1 MCQSIEEYLERLRE
15 SFKGGDPALLQD
27 AVSDAEEH
35 LQTAVGPGF
44 DGRESKSDPGRLAD
58 AIASYGSPE
67 ETAAAYREFERRT
80 TLSPSPAQK
89 NKPARGAGGFF
100 SVFRDPRA
108 WSSVFYLIL
117 SITGLITGLWALAGL
132 VLSVF
137 TPAALFYLPSIR
149 GIALLEG
156 RIVEALLGIRM
167 PRRPLFEKRTNG
179 WARFRGLLTDSSTW
193 KSIVYFVTKFP
204 FGPASFI
211 LVITLVAVSIKG
223 ILFPIL
229 GPILGRPLINL
240 DSGPVFVPGW
250 MVPLVFVAGCLLLTL
265 TLHLAR
271 WLGHIHG
278 RFAKTMLVKKT

>member
-15 SFKGGDPALLQD
+15 ALKGGDPALIQD

-35 LQTAVGPGF
+35 LQTAVGPGY
-44 DGRESKSDPGRLAD
+44 DGRETNRDPDRLAA

-67 ETAAAYREFERRT
+67 ETASAYREFERRYA
-80 TLSPSPAQK
+80 LPPSPAQK
-89 NKPARGAGGFF
+89 DKPARGAGGFF
-100 SVFRDPRA
+100 SVFRDPRS

-132 VLSVF
+132 ALSVF

-149 GIALLEG
+149 GLALLEG
-156 RIVEALLGIRM
+156 RIVEALLDVRM
-167 PRRPLFEKRTNG
+167 PRRRLFEIRTNG
-179 WARFRGLLTDSSTW
+179 WARFRGLLTDPSTW
-193 KSIVYFVTKFP
+193 KSVVYFVTKFP
-204 FGPASFI
+204 FGLASFI
-211 LVITLVAVSIKG
+211 LVIGLVAVSVKG

-250 MVPLVFVAGCLLLTL
+250 MVPLVFAAGCLLLTL

-271 WLGHIHG
+271 WIAHAHG
-278 RFAKTMLVKKT
+278 RFAKTMLVKKP